1 MTLLAMRL
9 AGVRNAVLRAPGR
22 HLAGAALLGAVF
34 WGVLALTRRGVAFLD
49 GYPAIGSV
57 ADAVA
62 RRSLEGLF
70 LMLMLAV
77 AFSVLTTAVTTL
89 YASEDLPFLLALPV
103 PAERV
108 FALKVAE
115 TYLGAALLPAVFT
128 VPVLVGLGLERG
140 APALYW
146 ALAPALALALFA
158 LPVALGCGLALALMR
173 VAPAGRVKE
182 AATALSVLLAA
193 AMVVALRALRPERLS
208 ALSPEEFES
217 LLSRIAG
224 LDVGWL
230 PSGWASAAVWEAL
243 EGRLAAAGVLLA
255 VVALALLWATGRLA
269 ARAYRV
275 GWFRGLDT
283 AARRRDPAPRP
294 TPPWERALA
303 RLGPAGAIVAK
314 DLRLLLRDP
323 TQWSQLLVLLA
334 MAGVYLVSTASIE
347 VPAQRFRDAL
357 GTMNLAF
364 LAFLLAGVGVRTAF
378 PVVSLEGE
386 GFWLL
391 RTGPLR
397 ARDVVLAKFGHAL
410 PAMLLLGGGIGLAAA
425 RLLDLSPALA
435 WASPLAGLG
444 AAVAV
449 TGLGVGLG
457 AAFPRFDAPNPAEVP
472 LSPGGVLY
480 MTLATAY
487 AVAMTLLLAAPAWR
501 ALRSPGAAV
510 WNTSEGLTVLA
521 AFGLLT
527 ALATFVPL
535 ALGWR
540 ALERYEPGR

>member
-9 AGVRNAVLRAPGR
+9 TGVRNAVRGAPGR
-22 HLAGAALLGAVF
+22 HLAGLGLLAALF
-34 WGVLALTRRGVAFLD
+34 WGVLALARRGVAFLD
-49 GYPAIGSV
+49 AYPAIGTV
-57 ADAVA
+57 ADAVV

-70 LMLMLAV
+70 LTLMLGV

-89 YASEDLPFLLALPV
+89 YASDDLPLLLSLPV

-128 VPVLVGLGLERG
+128 LPVVLGLGLERS
-140 APALYW
+140 APLVYYP
-146 ALAPALALALFA
+146 LATAAVLALFA
-158 LPVALGCGLALALMR
+158 LPVALGCLLALGLMR

-193 AMVVALRALRPERLS
+193 GLILSLRALRPEQLA
-208 ALSPEEFES
+208 ALSPEEFE
-217 LLSRIAG
+217 LLLARFADFD
-224 LDVGWL
+224 LAWL
-230 PSGWASAAVWEAL
+230 PSAWASSAVWEAL
-243 EGRLAAAGVLLA
+243 EGRAPLAGAVLLG
-255 VVALALLWATGRLA
+255 VALFLLWGTGRLA
-269 ARAYRV
+269 ATAYRA
-275 GWFRGLDT
+275 GWMRSLDGGRG
-283 AARRRDPAPRP
+283 RRDVSLRPPAA
-294 TPPWERALA
+294 WERALD
-303 RLGPAGAIVAK
+303 RFGPAGAVVAK

-323 TQWSQLLVLLA
+323 TQWSQLLVLVA
-334 MAGVYLVSTASIE
+334 MAGVYLVSTASID
-347 VPAQRFRDAL
+347 VPIQRFRDAL

-378 PVVSLEGE
+378 PVVSMEGE
-386 GFWLL
+386 GLWLL
-391 RTGPLR
+391 RTGPLPAR
-397 ARDVVLAKFGHAL
+397 AVVLAKFGHAL

-425 RLLDLSPALA
+425 RMLDLSPTLA
-435 WASPLAGLG
+435 WASPIGGAG
-444 AAVAV
+444 AAMAV

-487 AVAMTLLLAAPAWR
+487 AVAMAALLAAPAWQ
-501 ALRSPGAAV
+501 ALRRPDELAWGTPLGAA
-510 WNTSEGLTVLA
+510 VLA
-521 AFGLLT
+521 AFAALT
-527 ALATFVPL
+527 AATTLLPL
-535 ALGWR
+535 WLGWR